1 MTGNAGVMGR
11 ALGIS
16 VAEIVLHGAEIGPLV
31 GEVIAAAVAEHA
43 RPDAPELRGLASD
56 PHDIV
61 DGLAGELCLP
71 LGHKQPG
78 QIVLP
83 GGEAALD
90 GAQLSTAIGCSTL
103 RLPLRQATH
112 SLDRLAAGQPAAIT
126 GDCFADDH
134 VRQDGH
140 ATQ

>member
-31 GEVIAAAVAEHA
+31 GKVIAAAAAEHV

-83 GGEAALD
+83 GGEVAL
-90 GAQLSTAIGCSTL
+90 
-103 RLPLRQATH
+103 
-112 SLDRLAAGQPAAIT
+112 
-126 GDCFADDH
+126 
-134 VRQDGH
+134 
-140 ATQ
+140 